1 MTGATLRPQHSGW
14 RLPASAALVV
24 LALLAPAILPAQAAE
39 APDRGKQIY
48 QRCSACHSLD
58 RNRSGPKH
66 CGLFG
71 RRAGSLPGYAFS
83 LAMRDSG
90 IIWDSRSLDRF
101 LENPMAA
108 VPGTK
113 MGYAGIRDS
122 AERAALIA
130 YLEQA
135 SRSCAP

>member
-1 MTGATLRPQHSGW
+1 MSQLSGW
-14 RLPASAALVV
+14 RLPPSAAALACLGLVS
-24 LALLAPAILPAQAAE
+24 LAAVPVRAAD
-39 APDRGKQIY
+39 ASGSGQQIY
-48 QRCSACHSLD
+48 QRCGACHSLE

-83 LAMRDSG
+83 VAMRESG

-113 MGYAGIRDS
+113 MGYAGIKDG

-135 SRSCAP
+135 SRSCEP

>member
-1 MTGATLRPQHSGW
+1 MPQHSGW
-14 RLPASAALVV
+14 RRLPPSAAVAVLVLLVPAVLPAR
-24 LALLAPAILPAQAAE
+24 AAE

-48 QRCSACHSLD
+48 QRCGACHSLE

-83 LAMRDSG
+83 LALRESG

-113 MGYAGIRDS
+113 MGYAGIKDS

-135 SRSCAP
+135 SRSCDP

>member
-1 MTGATLRPQHSGW
+1 MPRHSEW
-14 RLPASAALVV
+14 RQPPSAAIAV
-24 LALLAPAILPAQAAE
+24 LALLVPAVLPARAAE

-71 RRAGSLPGYAFS
+71 RRAGSLSGYAFS
-83 LAMRDSG
+83 LALRESG
-90 IIWDSRSLDRF
+90 IIWDSRTLDRF
-101 LENPMAA
+101 LENPMTA

-113 MGYAGIRDS
+113 MGYAGIKDS

-135 SRSCAP
+135 SRSCDP

>member
-1 MTGATLRPQHSGW
+1 MPQLSGW
-14 RLPASAALVV
+14 RLPPSAAVALVCLGLV
-24 LALLAPAILPAQAAE
+24 SLATVPVRAAD
-39 APDRGKQIY
+39 AAGSGQQIY
-48 QRCSACHSLD
+48 QRCSACHSLE

-83 LAMRDSG
+83 VAMRESG

-113 MGYAGIRDS
+113 MGYAGVKDG